1 MRKLK
6 NNKKNI
12 AKKFKENRPKVVN
25 FPKKALSQTK
35 QVKKEHEKLIKEP
48 ITMSKEVIT
57 ETVTKMLTSGFT
69 ELFNEL
75 NPNCKICGESFKNV
89 DRVESSR
96 ISRKELL
103 NLDGYVDFMSGLK
116 VESDDILESEKYHLL
131 CNDCNRQVTV
141 DNLESLR
148 EIPENALKVLAL
160 SNYLHD
166 FEARQKEY
174 LFYTTPHEKV
184 VFKGTESEVTTFS
197 ELYSLLRSNAVAGDI
212 RTTVADYMESVENL
226 NKGLTLPTYS
236 VLYHDVVPYKVP
248 LACQSIIVADCNNT
262 DCKETILHLMVY
274 PLENESIITYFKLE
288 NGEKGYEEWF
298 NGLTSDGQL
307 NEINKQILSGTES
320 FYINEYTF
328 NNRLKE
334 EEKGLF
340 NKLYLGLADSE
351 FSYSDNLLHAQYRT
365 I

>member
-1 MRKLK
+1 MGKLK
-6 NNKKNI
+6 NSKKNI

-25 FPKKALSQTK
+25 FPKKAVTK
-35 QVKKEHEKLIKEP
+35 PIKKDPVSL
-48 ITMSKEVIT
+48 SKEAIT
-57 ETVTKMLTSGFT
+57 EKVNKMLTSGFT
-69 ELFNEL
+69 EAFNEL

-89 DRVESSR
+89 ERVESTKIAER
-96 ISRKELL
+96 ELV
-103 NLDGYVDFMSGLK
+103 NLEGYVDFMSGIK
-116 VESDDILESEKYHLL
+116 VESEKRLESESYHLL

-166 FEARQKEY
+166 FEVRQKEY

-197 ELYSLLRSNAVAGDI
+197 ELYSLLRPNAVAGDI

-236 VLYHDVVPYKVP
+236 VLYHEVLPYKVP
-248 LACQSIIVADCNNT
+248 LACQSIIVANCNNT
-262 DCKETILHLMVY
+262 DCKETILHLMIY

-288 NGEKGYEEWF
+288 NGDKGYEEWF

-328 NNRLKE
+328 NNSLKE
-334 EEKGLF
+334 ETKSLF
-340 NKLYLGLADSE
+340 NKICLGLANSE
-351 FSYSDNLLHAQYRT
+351 FSYSDNLLHEQYRT